1 MSIFVSLLGFK
12 LFMLSVLQL
21 GLQIYTAK
29 TKVTGF
35 TNSNIVIKLGNKNL
49 AVVKFLISREKN
61 DM

>member
-29 TKVTGF
+29 TKVMGF